1 MHAPFL
7 HARAQVQCSTAP
19 PGAARGLSLC
29 SPRLNADPEDGG
41 HTRRLAGGGSGL
53 AIGMVIGTV
62 RGGSGVS
69 GR

>member
-19 PGAARGLSLC
+19 QARRADSHCAA
-29 SPRLNADPEDGG
+29 PRLNADPEDGG

-53 AIGMVIGTV
+53 AIGMVIGAV